1 MPAGSLEG
9 MDTSLHSTT
18 PDRLPDWLAEALD
31 VLSARRR
38 LVVAAAVGLVLFG
51 AIVALVA
58 PSILPPRP
66 VVGAA
71 VGVAA
76 ALLST
81 ALALAL
87 DASDLV
93 VRGARH
99 VRAAGGTVD
108 VRVGRQHDDVGPLLA
123 AVARHAGTGPLRV
136 ALAPA
141 SRSAG
146 VPGARA
152 AALAEALARTGR
164 KVLLTDLT
172 RGGSPAAGLSDV
184 ITGTRTLSEVVR
196 FEQELYLAR
205 LAVGSDPDVAIRGL
219 AGWVEGVPSDLEVLV
234 AALPPLAEP
243 GVLAASASLDA
254 TLVLVE
260 VDRTERVDLI
270 ASLDAV
276 DAADLTCEV
285 VLVDPERTAA
295 LSSPPAADAEP
306 AEVDDDQPAD
316 DVDEAV
322 SEPVFDVAEPVSE
335 PVSGA
340 DLQADAVDER
350 AGDDLAQPDPRP
362 DPAPAMESPF
372 APPADVEPAVD
383 TPDAPTSVPGAG
395 APTQATGSTADATA
409 EIVMPGSGWPAAPD
423 EPATPGDEPAQDHE
437 STQDDAPA
445 AEDPLAGIWDDDAA
459 ERHPTPPAQPW
470 IAPRADA
477 SPSVEAPS
485 DAAGAPAGAPAH
497 TPRAPAPTTT
507 PAPEPG
513 PEPAPEPTPDPT
525 PERDPQPTGGPRP
538 EPNAEEP
545 LDDAALQAARTS
557 AALQQL
563 AQQIWE
569 RDER

>member
-1 MPAGSLEG
+1 MPTGSLEG

-18 PDRLPDWLAEALD
+18 HDRLPDWLAEALD

-38 LVVAAAVGLVLFG
+38 LVVATAVGLVLFG

-58 PSILPPRP
+58 PSILPPRA

-123 AVARHAGTGPLRV
+123 AVARHAGAGPLRV

-205 LAVGSDPDVAIRGL
+205 LAVGSDPDVAIRGF
-219 AGWVEGVPSDLEVLV
+219 AGWVDGLPSDLEVLV

-260 VDRTERVDLI
+260 VGRTERVDLI

-276 DAADLTCEV
+276 DAAHLTCEV

-295 LSSPPAADAEP
+295 LASPP
-306 AEVDDDQPAD
+306 
-316 DVDEAV
+316 VDEGVPAGHPD
-322 SEPVFDVAEPVSE
+322 EPVAEDVE
-335 PVSGA
+335 
-340 DLQADAVDER
+340 QADAVDPQVD
-350 AGDDLAQPDPRP
+350 DDLPRP
-362 DPAPAMESPF
+362 GPVRDRPAATEDPF
-372 APPADVEPAVD
+372 VPPTVVEPTV
-383 TPDAPTSVPGAG
+383 DAPRPPTPVPGAG
-395 APTQATGSTADATA
+395 VTAQAGGPTADATA
-409 EIVMPGSGWPAAPD
+409 EIVMPNAASPAARD
-423 EPATPGDEPAQDHE
+423 EEPVR
-437 STQDDAPA
+437 DDAPA
-445 AEDPLAGIWDDDAA
+445 EDQLAGIWDDADELPPAQ
-459 ERHPTPPAQPW
+459 PAQPW

-477 SPSVEAPS
+477 SPSAETPD
-485 DAAGAPAGAPAH
+485 DAAASA
-497 TPRAPAPTTT
+497 TPT
-507 PAPEPG
+507 PEPR
-513 PEPAPEPTPDPT
+513 PEPTPEPPPAPL
-525 PERDPQPTGGPRP
+525 PEQRPQPTGAHRP
-538 EPNAEEP
+538 DPNAEEP
-545 LDDAALQAARTS
+545 LDDVALQAARMS